1 MENVGAMTPP
11 MTQMMNQVDAKDDP
25 SEKKQANLHQW
36 PCQRFKNT
44 LEKNLCFLEEEIG
57 PFYT

>member
-1 MENVGAMTPP
+1 MKLDHQNGKCRSNDPADDPDDELGRC
-11 MTQMMNQVDAKDDP
+11 KDDP

-44 LEKNLCFLEEEIG
+44 LEKNLCFLED
-57 PFYT
+57 